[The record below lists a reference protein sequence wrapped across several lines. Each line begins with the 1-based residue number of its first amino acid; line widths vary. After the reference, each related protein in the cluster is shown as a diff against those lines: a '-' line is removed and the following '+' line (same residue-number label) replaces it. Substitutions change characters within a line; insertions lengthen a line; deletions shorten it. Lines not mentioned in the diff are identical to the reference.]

1 MSLETSS
8 INVTRTLQKKKYQRK
23 KEEKE
28 EEKQSWLPMTSQGW
42 VQDLT
47 RSKHTALVS
56 SDSNLFRGGAG
67 RGGGGGSGLELV

>member
-1 MSLETSS
+1 MSLETPN
-8 INVTRTLQKKKYQRK
+8 INVTQTVQKKYQRK

-47 RSKHTALVS
+47 RSKDTALVS
-56 SDSNLFRGGAG
+56 SDSNTFFFFFW
-67 RGGGGGSGLELV
+67 LELV